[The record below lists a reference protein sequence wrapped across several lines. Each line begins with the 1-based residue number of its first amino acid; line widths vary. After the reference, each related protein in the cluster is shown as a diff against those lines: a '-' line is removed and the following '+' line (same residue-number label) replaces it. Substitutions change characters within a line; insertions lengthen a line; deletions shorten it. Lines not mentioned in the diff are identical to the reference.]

1 MWIVAAIAIVFSAQT
16 FGGQLVDEFT
26 IPNSEAQRAT
36 DLLED
41 RFPSRSGDDATLV
54 FAAPEGESLTG
65 DRRLAVEAGLAAAR
79 EVPGVLEVGDP
90 FEDVAGAVSQ
100 DGRIAF
106 ADAQFDLASFDV
118 PKEDVEELESSVSAA
133 VQAAGADV
141 EVEYTG
147 PVIINSETPEPGA
160 AEIIGLIAA
169 VIILLFMLGGAV
181 AAGLPIVMALISVF
195 LGLSLLFV
203 AAEFTNFNTITPTL
217 AVMLGLGV
225 GIDYSLF
232 ILTRFRQAIHDG
244 MGAEDAAAA
253 AASTAGRAV
262 VFAGVTVAI
271 SISALAVIGL
281 DFITKLGFGAAIT
294 VVTSVIAAITLLPA
308 ILSLLGP
315 RIDALRIP
323 WLDRDDSFAS
333 RQRSPIARWGRFVTR
348 NAAVVATA
356 TIVLL
361 GVLAL
366 PVFWVQLGASDAG
379 TNPPDTTTRKAY
391 DLLAEGFGAGF
402 NGPLLV
408 TVDQGADTGAAER
421 LRTQLESVEGV
432 AAVPPPISN
441 ETGDTAIV
449 TVFPTTSPQSAAT
462 RDLVEELRSDVIP
475 GALEGTQAVA
485 YVGGPTA
492 AFDDIAAQIQD
503 RLPYFL
509 LAVIGITF
517 IILSMAF
524 RSVVVAIKASI
535 TTLMSAFAAFGVLIA
550 VFQFG
555 WGNEFVG
562 LDTTGPIET
571 FLPPIVFAILF
582 GLSMDYEVF
591 LVSRMRE
598 EYVHGTPAKQ
608 AVTDGIA
615 AIGRVVV
622 AAALIMTSVFLA
634 FILGDDRVIK
644 EFGLALGVAI
654 LIDAF
659 IVRLAL
665 VPAIMYLLG
674 ERAWYMPR
682 WLDRILPRITIEAPS
697 SDERPVADA
706 PRDPVAP

>member
-1 MWIVAAIAIVFSAQT
+1 V
-16 FGGQLVDEFT
+16 
-26 IPNSEAQRAT
+26 
-36 DLLED
+36 
-41 RFPSRSGDDATLV
+41 ATL
-54 FAAPEGESLTG
+54 
-65 DRRLAVEAGLAAAR
+65 
-79 EVPGVLEVGDP
+79 
-90 FEDVAGAVSQ
+90 
-100 DGRIAF
+100 
-106 ADAQFDLASFDV
+106 
-118 PKEDVEELESSVSAA
+118 
-133 VQAAGADV
+133 
-141 EVEYTG
+141 
-147 PVIINSETPEPGA
+147 
-160 AEIIGLIAA
+160 
-169 VIILLFMLGGAV
+169 
-181 AAGLPIVMALISVF
+181 
-195 LGLSLLFV
+195 
-203 AAEFTNFNTITPTL
+203 
-217 AVMLGLGV
+217 
-225 GIDYSLF
+225 
-232 ILTRFRQAIHDG
+232 
-244 MGAEDAAAA
+244 
-253 AASTAGRAV
+253 
-262 VFAGVTVAI
+262 
-271 SISALAVIGL
+271 
-281 DFITKLGFGAAIT
+281 
-294 VVTSVIAAITLLPA
+294 
-308 ILSLLGP
+308 
-315 RIDALRIP
+315 
-323 WLDRDDSFAS
+323 
-333 RQRSPIARWGRFVTR
+333 
-348 NAAVVATA
+348 

-366 PVFWVQLGASDAG
+366 PVAWVQLGASDAG

-408 TVDQGADTGAAER
+408 TVDQGTDTGAAER
-421 LRTQLESVEGV
+421 LRVDLESADGV

-441 ETGDTAIV
+441 EAGDTAII
-449 TVFPTTSPQSAAT
+449 TVFPTTSPQSSET

-475 GALEGTQAVA
+475 EALDGTQTTA

-492 AFDDIAAQIQD
+492 AFDDIAARIQD

-517 IILSMAF
+517 LILSMAF
-524 RSVVVAIKASI
+524 RSIVVAIKASI

-598 EYVHGTPAKQ
+598 EYVHGVPARR

-665 VPAIMYLLG
+665 VPAIMHLLG

-697 SDERPVADA
+697 SDERAAEGV
-706 PRDPVAP
+706 PRDPVAR